1 MFALLFLLF
10 LLIIYVGIYIYIIFF
25 CLFCNLAFGLGVFE
39 YFQYLIHCVDL
50 FSPFCNNLLL
60 VEVLNQ

>member
-1 MFALLFLLF
+1 MFA
-10 LLIIYVGIYIYIIFF
+10 IIHKYGSCKILTSVTG
-25 CLFCNLAFGLGVFE
+25 AFE

-60 VEVLNQ
+60 VKVLNQ

>member
-1 MFALLFLLF
+1 MWV
-10 LLIIYVGIYIYIIFF
+10 YIFF
-25 CLFCNLAFGLGVFE
+25 SVYFCNLTFGLGVFE

-60 VEVLNQ
+60 VKVLKQGIFMIRTVNWPN